1 MQDNTISNYTHDHV
15 IEHVIF
21 DNDGTL
27 YPEPADVKDKHV
39 TGLLY
44 FQEGIP
50 TLDETENLVDTPLSE
65 LSEDMLRPSKKSLDE
80 LLTNFRS

>member
-1 MQDNTISNYTHDHV
+1 MGNNCTGTHNA
-15 IEHVIF
+15 E
-21 DNDGTL
+21 
-27 YPEPADVKDKHV
+27 EKDKHV

-65 LSEDMLRPSKKSLDE
+65 LSEDMLRPPKETLEE
-80 LLTNFRS
+80 LLTSFRS